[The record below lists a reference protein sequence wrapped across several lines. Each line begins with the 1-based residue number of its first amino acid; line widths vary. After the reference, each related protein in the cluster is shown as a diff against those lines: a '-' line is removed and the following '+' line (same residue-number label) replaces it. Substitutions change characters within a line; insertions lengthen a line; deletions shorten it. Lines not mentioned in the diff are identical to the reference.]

1 MGDIPTVWI
10 IVILFLFFF
19 LFLLGPLI
27 TYFYAKKIAI
37 WFKGVK
43 RIDNRKDL
51 AKYPKLAEIVRTI
64 KKICL
69 HYEISMPEIGIY
81 PSREIN
87 AFATGRPGDSLI
99 AISTGLIKNF
109 TDEEIKGVLAHE
121 VSHLLH
127 KDLRF
132 ILLVQGICDL
142 VIIILSS
149 IVFALAMSRRSD
161 EEESFGSQIIRFIFA
176 YVLYII
182 VTIILRIIALLIVC
196 WVTRKRELKA
206 DRKGAEIIGTDR
218 MIATLKKL
226 LALEKKEESLD
237 DFLPEEKTSEDD
249 LDFEEFKK
257 QSNDYQKE
265 PNSISLLKISTG
277 KKKSDWLLEL
287 FRTHPPLEE
296 RIAALKKSK
305 KQRSNF

>member
-1 MGDIPTVWI
+1 MPGVWI
-10 IVILFLFFF
+10 IVILLLLLFLFF
-19 LFLLGPLI
+19 LGPLI

-51 AKYPKLAEIVRTI
+51 ARYPKLAEIVRTI
-64 KKICL
+64 KAICR
-69 HYEISMPEIGIY
+69 HYEMPMPEIGIY

-87 AFATGRPGDSLI
+87 AFATGRPKDSLI

-121 VSHLLH
+121 ISHLMH

-142 VIIILSS
+142 VVIALSTLA
-149 IVFALAMSRRSD
+149 FALVAAPRKD
-161 EEESFGSQIIRFIFA
+161 EEESSGSRIARFILAVVVYYIVSFILQIIAIM
-176 YVLYII
+176 
-182 VTIILRIIALLIVC
+182 IVC
-196 WVTRKRELKA
+196 WATRKRELKA

-237 DFLPEEKTSEDD
+237 DFLPEEKTEEDE
-249 LDFEEFKK
+249 LGFEEFKK

-265 PNSISLLKISTG
+265 PNSIALLKISTG

-296 RIAALKKSK
+296 RIAELKRLK
-305 KQRSNF
+305 KQRGNF